1 MRPDLKSS
9 PQILQILRE
18 LEAELHGLGVR
29 HLSLFG
35 SAARGELTPASD
47 IDLAVDLQP
56 GAAPDGFAFVGYVD
70 ELRSRLGKA
79 LGREVDLVVLPARR
93 GALQK
98 ALDRD
103 AIAVF

>member
-1 MRPDLKSS
+1 MRRGPDSC

-18 LEAELHGLGVR
+18 LEAELHALGVR

-70 ELRSRLGKA
+70 ELRERLGKA
-79 LGREVDLVVLPARR
+79 LGRDIDLVVLPARR
-93 GALQK
+93 AVLQK